1 LTQDDL
7 DDSDIAAFSFDM
19 QNKADEF
26 KTIGMQKIEKEEDE
40 KRKVEAAKKA
50 EEEKAKKE

>member
-1 LTQDDL
+1 MTQDDL